1 MSDVESDVEPEEG
14 WIEAPVADE
23 LPGLRM
29 LSLAVAAG
37 PGRSNAGVVRQLRML
52 SDRFRG
58 SRAVGMRSEP
68 VPHAYRVFFRSVGLD
83 PDATPTPIE
92 AAVLDRLM
100 EGRFR
105 PQGRIEDALLVALV
119 ETGVPV
125 WALDDER
132 LDGPLGIRTA
142 RAAERLGEGE
152 LAPQIRPG
160 GLVVADAARPVAEL
174 FAAPAPCFAPAGGTT
189 RVRLFTVLVPGVPS
203 ICAEEALWLAGES
216 LGHG

>member
-1 MSDVESDVEPEEG
+1 MTADEPELEPEEG
-14 WIEAPVADE
+14 WIEELVAAE
-23 LPGLRM
+23 FPGLRL
-29 LSLAVAAG
+29 LSAALPAAPGPSFPGVA
-37 PGRSNAGVVRQLRML
+37 RQLRLL

-58 SRAVGMRSEP
+58 NRAVALRGEP

-83 PDATPTPIE
+83 PDARRTPIE

-100 EGRFR
+100 EGAFR

-132 LDGPLGIRTA
+132 LDGRLGIRTA
-142 RAAERLGEGE
+142 RAPERLGEGE
-152 LAPQIRPG
+152 LAPQVRPG

-174 FAAPAPCFAPAGGTT
+174 LAPPAPAFVPGGATV
-189 RVRLFTVLVPGVPS
+189 RVRLFTVLVPGVPA
-203 ICAEEALWLAGES
+203 IYAEEALWLAGTS
-216 LGHG
+216 LAAA